1 MAKLLDEI
9 KSELPKTKG
18 RQNLINEILASLSS
32 DDAADLQAALD
43 DHTIPQV
50 SIARVMQA
58 RGIDLKQSVIS
69 RYRKGRQ

>member
-9 KSELPKTKG
+9 KSELPRNSG
-18 RQNLINEILASLSS
+18 RQNRVNEILASLSP

-58 RGIDLKQSVIS
+58 RGIDLKQSVIC
-69 RYRKGRQ
+69 RYRKGSQ